1 MAIFAAADVDNSGT
15 LTIDEFRD
23 VVDDIIIRYPQ
34 VEHYLKSNHLQ
45 DVTDLLKDSKGNDR
59 KEVNFEE
66 FKLALS
72 LVDSQ
77 RKSLPATAQVC
88 LQSSGWS
95 KLLTLDVIKM

>member
-1 MAIFAAADVDNSGT
+1 MAIFAAADTDNSGT
-15 LTIDEFRD
+15 LTVAEFRD

-34 VEHYLKSNHLQ
+34 VENYLKSKHLQ
-45 DVTDLLKDSKGNDR
+45 DVTDLLKDSEGNDR
-59 KEVNFEE
+59 KEVNIEE

-88 LQSSGWS
+88 LQSGWS
-95 KLLTLDVIKM
+95 KYLSWVLDIS